1 MNQPLPVQLAA
12 ASADAQFVNTPLRQ
26 RLKEALLR
34 RILGGHYDAGERLVE
49 LRIAEEFGTSGVPEN
64 FLLDRRGK
72 VRLLLRGPVT
82 EEYLRES
89 VAPLFLDGAS

>member
-34 RILGGHYDAGERLVE
+34 RILGGHYDAGDLGIGRALV
-49 LRIAEEFGTSGVPEN
+49 LR
-64 FLLDRRGK
+64 
-72 VRLLLRGPVT
+72 
-82 EEYLRES
+82 
-89 VAPLFLDGAS
+89 